1 MAAGLPHLVGHLRRL
16 ASPPGSNGDTDAA
29 LLDRFIHHRD
39 EAAFEALVRRH
50 GPMVH
55 RLCRRVTGDATDA
68 DDAFQAA
75 FLVLARRASTIR
87 RPDSLAAW
95 LHGVA
100 YRAAHKARG
109 NRPAPRELVGEP
121 IDRHPDPLDELT
133 ARELLTLLDEEVG
146 RLPEAYRLPVV
157 LCYLEGRTL
166 EEAAWLLGWTRGMVK
181 GRLERARARMQARLT
196 RRGLALS
203 AVLAVLELTQGP
215 AAAGV
220 PALVLAAAVRGTISA
235 RAGALA
241 DALLKGAAW
250 MKSMLATAL
259 VLMAGVGTAGVG
271 LLAHQSWARQ
281 QLDLSPAL
289 QNDPDPQKAAPIA
302 RAPSILPHTVR
313 LTFGRSAGASIHD
326 VNGLA
331 TGLTHR
337 LPGTGSQL
345 PEHDPNLRLD
355 PDKAQL
361 ELTITRSDLNQMGA
375 LWNTGSGGGGL
386 RSTLRSD
393 LKRQISDL
401 WTTFS
406 GGPGLRSTPRS
417 DLNPTGGLL
426 FQGEYL
432 GLRLSDLGFTGKED
446 FAVTATIP
454 NIPVPQPFG
463 QFGLYA
469 GTKSDRNIRGGLIT
483 WNLGSGSM
491 TQFLVNNNDGP
502 DTDLCLLGLL
512 SPGTDVRLT
521 LKRTS
526 GKYALTVEDLTTRS
540 ASTLTTK
547 DLPVLGTNS
556 VVVDKNKNSPL
567 GQNPALVPRR
577 APIAHPVFLDNE
589 SDLYVGLLGAD
600 PTNNALRGKTLIIK
614 EFAVTVWP
622 VQSQK

>member
-1 MAAGLPHLVGHLRRL
+1 MAANLAHLVGHLRRV
-16 ASPPGSNGDTDAA
+16 ACPPGLKGDTDAA
-29 LLDRFIHHRD
+29 LLNRFIQQRD

-75 FLVLARRASTIR
+75 FLILARRASTIR

-109 NRPAPRELVGEP
+109 SRRPTRELVAEP
-121 IDRHPDPLDELT
+121 IDRQPDPLDELT
-133 ARELLTLLDEEVG
+133 ARELVTLLDEEV
-146 RLPEAYRLPVV
+146 RQLPEAYRLPVV
-157 LCYLEGRTL
+157 LYYLEGRTL
-166 EEAAWLLGWTRGMVK
+166 EEVACLLGWTRGMVK

-203 AVLAVLELTQGP
+203 AALAALGLTQGP

-220 PALVLAAAVRGTISA
+220 PALVLAAAVRGTVSA
-235 RAGALA
+235 RGAALA
-241 DALLKGAAW
+241 DAVLKGAAW
-250 MKSMLATAL
+250 MKWTLATAL
-259 VLMAGVGTAGVG
+259 VLMAGVGTAGAG
-271 LLAHQSWARQ
+271 WLAHQSWARQ

-289 QNDPDPQKAAPIA
+289 QDDPVPEKAAPTA
-302 RAPSILPHTVR
+302 RAPSTLPHTVR
-313 LTFGRSAGASIHD
+313 LTFGRSAGASIRD

-337 LPGTGSQL
+337 LPGTGSRL

-361 ELTITRSDLNQMGA
+361 ELTITRSDLNQ
-375 LWNTGSGGGGL
+375 TGGL
-386 RSTLRSD
+386 AMALRGNATREKSVA
-393 LKRQISDL
+393 
-401 WTTFS
+401 
-406 GGPGLRSTPRS
+406 RS
-417 DLNPTGGLL
+417 DLNPKDVLKDVLL
-426 FQGEYL
+426 SLARRGHPSSQAEDPGVRLLSQGEYL
-432 GLRLSDLGFTGKED
+432 GVRLSDLGFTGKED
-446 FAVTATIP
+446 FAITATIP
-454 NIPVPQPFG
+454 NIPALEPCG
-463 QFGLYA
+463 QFGLYV
-469 GTKSDRNIRGGLIT
+469 GTKSDRNIRGGLIM
-483 WNLGSGSM
+483 WPRGSARIT
-491 TQFLVNNNDGP
+491 TQFLVNNNGGP

-521 LKRTS
+521 MKRTA
-526 GKYALTVEDLTTRS
+526 GKYALTVENLTTGS

-556 VVVDKNKNSPL
+556 VVVDKNAPP
-567 GQNPALVPRR
+567 GQYPALVPRSTL
-577 APIAHPVFLDNE
+577 IAHPAFLDNE
-589 SDLYVGLLGAD
+589 SDLYVGLIGAD
-600 PTNNALRGKTLIIK
+600 PYNNALRGTTLIIK
-614 EFAVTVWP
+614 DFAVTVWP